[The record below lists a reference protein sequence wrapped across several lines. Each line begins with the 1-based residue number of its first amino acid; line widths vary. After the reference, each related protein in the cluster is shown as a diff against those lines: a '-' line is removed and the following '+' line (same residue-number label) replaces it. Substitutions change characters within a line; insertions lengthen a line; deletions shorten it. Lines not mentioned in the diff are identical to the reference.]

1 MNIHYLSKSKMLSG
15 LQCPKRLYLEVH
27 HPELIEESAGLERRF
42 AMGHLVGEIA
52 QKLIPDGI
60 LIEYDGGL
68 SQALKETRHILE
80 SSPETPLFEA
90 TFSHGGVLVR
100 TDIFYKED
108 NGYRLVEVKNSV
120 SVKDYHIPDC
130 AVQAWV
136 IESLGYTLESVELAH
151 IDNTFVYKGD
161 GDYQGLF
168 HHEDVT
174 NNILPLK
181 EKVPG
186 LAKNFQSMLSGDL
199 PDIDVGDH
207 CSDPFECPFSNHCFP
222 EPPEYPVS
230 ILPRGGSVI
239 DELLNEGIED
249 IRDVSK
255 GRLTNL
261 KHEKVRRV
269 TVSGKPEIDP
279 EISEN
284 LKGLSYPRYYLDF
297 EALMIPIP
305 IWPDTRPYQTHLPY
319 QWSCHI
325 EDKSGKLQ
333 HEDYLDVTEKIPMRP
348 LAEKLIATLG
358 DKGPIIVYSSF
369 EKTVLTRLGEFFPD
383 LTPKLDKIKDRL
395 VDLLPLAR
403 KYYYHPE
410 MRGSWSIKNVLP
422 TIVPELSYGN
432 LEEVQDA
439 GDAQMAYLEAIDPET
454 SELRREELVER
465 LLEYCNMDT
474 LAMVKL
480 VGYFQGGMN

>member
-1 MNIHYLSKSKMLSG
+1 MKIHYLSKSKMLSG

-27 HPELIEESAGLERRF
+27 HSELIEKSAGLDQRF

-52 QKLIPDGI
+52 QKLVPDGI

-80 SSPETPLFEA
+80 NSPETPIFEA

-100 TDIFYKED
+100 TDIFYKGD

-136 IESLGYTLESVELAH
+136 IESLGYTLERVELAH
-151 IDNTFVYKGD
+151 IDNTFVYQGD

-168 HHEDVT
+168 HHKDVT
-174 NNILPLK
+174 NEILPLK

-207 CSDPFECPFSNHCFP
+207 CNDPFECPFSNHCFP

-249 IRDVSK
+249 IRDVPK

-261 KHEKVRRV
+261 KHEKVRRI

-279 EISEN
+279 EISTY
-284 LKGLSYPRYYLDF
+284 LKDLSYPRYYLDF
-297 EALMIPIP
+297 ETLSTPIP
-305 IWPDTRPYQTHLPY
+305 IWADTRPYQPHMPY

-325 EDKSGKLQ
+325 EAKAGELR
-333 HEDYLDVTEKIPMRP
+333 HEEYLDVTEENPMRP
-348 LAEKLIATLG
+348 LAEKLIDTLD
-358 DKGPIIVYSSF
+358 DKGPIFVYSSF
-369 EKTVLTRLGEFFPD
+369 ENTVLNRLGEFFPD
-383 LTPKLDKIKDRL
+383 LLPKLDMIKNRL

-403 KYYYHPE
+403 EYYYHPE
-410 MRGSWSIKNVLP
+410 MRGSWSIKSVLP
-422 TIVPELSYGN
+422 TVAPELNYDD
-432 LEEVQDA
+432 LEEVQE
-439 GDAQMAYLEAIDPET
+439 GMGAQMAYLEAINPET
-454 SELRREELVER
+454 SESRREELVDR
-465 LLEYCNMDT
+465 LLEYCKMDT
-474 LAMVKL
+474 MAMVKL
-480 VGYFQGGMN
+480 VGYFQEE

>member
-27 HPELIEESAGLERRF
+27 HPELIEESADLQRRF
-42 AMGHLVGEIA
+42 TIGHLVGEMA
-52 QKLIPDGI
+52 QKLVPDGI

-80 SSPETPLFEA
+80 SSPDTPIFEA

-100 TDIFYKED
+100 TDIFYKGD
-108 NGYRLVEVKNSV
+108 NGYRLVEVKNST

-136 IESLGYTLESVELAH
+136 IESLGYPLERVELAH
-151 IDNTFVYKGD
+151 IDNTFVYQGD

-174 NNILPLK
+174 NEILPLK

-207 CSDPFECPFSNHCFP
+207 CNDPFECPFVNHCYP
-222 EPPEYPVS
+222 EPHEYPVS
-230 ILPRGGSVI
+230 ILPRGGKVV
-239 DELLNEGIED
+239 DELLDEGIED
-249 IRDVSK
+249 IRDIPE

-269 TVSGKPEIDP
+269 TVNGKPEIDP
-279 EISEN
+279 EISTY
-284 LKGLSYPRYYLDF
+284 LKDLSYPRYYLDF
-297 EALMIPIP
+297 EALMTPIP
-305 IWPDTRPYQTHLPY
+305 IWPGTRPYQTHLPY

-325 EDKSGKLQ
+325 EEQLGELR
-333 HEDYLDVTEKIPMRP
+333 HEEYLDVTEENPMRP
-348 LAEKLIATLG
+348 LAEKLMSILG
-358 DKGPIIVYSSF
+358 DKGPIFVYSSF
-369 EKTVLTRLGEFFPD
+369 ENTVLNRLGEFFPD
-383 LTPKLDKIKDRL
+383 LLSKLNKIKNRL

-403 KYYYHPE
+403 EYYYHPE
-410 MRGSWSIKNVLP
+410 MKGSWSIKSVLP
-422 TIVPELSYGN
+422 TVAPKLNYSD
-432 LEEVQDA
+432 LEEVQK
-439 GDAQMAYLEAIDPET
+439 GMGAQMAYLEAINPET
-454 SELRREELVER
+454 SESRREELIER
-465 LLEYCNMDT
+465 LLEYCKMDT

-480 VGYFQGGMN
+480 VGYFQKKM